1 MSYYIYSSTFG
12 RLYMKIIKSVAPWIA
27 VAALIAATAILAF
40 SKTSE
45 QSCDPNLARQQYS
58 DCVSA
63 NDARDGR

>member
-1 MSYYIYSSTFG
+1 
-12 RLYMKIIKSVAPWIA
+12 MKIIKSVAPWIA